1 MKAWIA
7 ACHFCFQLFLE
18 AVKQSHDMYVGKWKK
33 KKKKHTG
40 SVEKNKTKNAR
51 YYVAICPVDRS
62 PCGSVTLNLWL
73 GAHDEKYVPF

>member
-33 KKKKHTG
+33 KKKNTQGVWRKIKQRMQGTM
-40 SVEKNKTKNAR
+40 
-51 YYVAICPVDRS
+51 
-62 PCGSVTLNLWL
+62 
-73 GAHDEKYVPF
+73 

>member
-33 KKKKHTG
+33 KKKTHRECG
-40 SVEKNKTKNAR
+40 EKQNKECKVLCS
-51 YYVAICPVDRS
+51 YMS
-62 PCGSVTLNLWL
+62 GGSVTLWI
-73 GAHDEKYVPF
+73 GHPEFVVGRT